1 MKRWFLYIGACL
13 LAFVCFACTDE
24 MEADGNSKERSVK
37 LQLQLSLPMD
47 ASARTTRMTSGF
59 EAGSKYENY
68 INFNDVNS
76 YRIYFFSTD
85 DNYIARFIPSKTV
98 MAEATEYT
106 LYSVEGEVP
115 EDVLQ
120 RASNNPMDFKIVVLA
135 NWENYEEPKAGS
147 TLETI
152 CNADLAQF
160 KILESFKLGEE
171 NLIPFY
177 GVNEYEDVPVQYGGT
192 ITLKESIPLLRAM
205 AKVEVVLNKEDEL
218 NTEEMSFSHVTLHGY
233 NLKGYCAPMNG
244 AYPPN
249 GHIGLHLIRGQ
260 NEEGSINKTIPFL
273 QTQSDNKK
281 ETWIAYVPEYD
292 NKSNG
297 DNAAYI
303 ELRFDIQT
311 ETDEKDF
318 VIHFADDQTD
328 IEKTSFDITRNH
340 LYRFNVTIDP
350 KGNLAVEV
358 NDWEEKYEN
367 DFNF

>member
-47 ASARTTRMTSGF
+47 ASARTTRMPSCF

-68 INFNDVNS
+68 INFDDVHS
-76 YRIYFFSTD
+76 YRIYFFDTNN
-85 DNYIARFIPSKTV
+85 NYIARFIPSKTV

-120 RASNNPMDFKIVVLA
+120 RASNNTINTMDFKIVVLA
-135 NWENYEEPKAGS
+135 NWENYEEPEAES

-152 CNADLAQF
+152 CNAYWAQF
-160 KILESFKLGEE
+160 EIKSFKLGEE

-205 AKVEVVLNKEDEL
+205 AKVEVVLN
-218 NTEEMSFSHVTLHGY
+218 TEEMSFSHVTLHGY
-233 NLKGYCAPMNG
+233 NSKGYCAPMNG

-249 GHIGLHLIRGQ
+249 GHIGLHLVGNK
-260 NEEGSINKTIPFL
+260 NEDNAIENTISFL
-273 QTQSDNKK
+273 QTQSDNEK

-292 NKSNG
+292 NTPNG

-311 ETDEKDF
+311 ETDKKDF

-328 IEKTSFDITRNH
+328 IENTSFDITRNH

>member
-24 MEADGNSKERSVK
+24 MEADGSGKERSVK

-47 ASARTTRMTSGF
+47 ASARTTRMPSGF
-59 EAGSKYENY
+59 EAGSEYENY
-68 INFNDVNS
+68 INLNS
-76 YRIYFFSTD
+76 YRIYFFDT
-85 DNYIARFIPSKTV
+85 NNKYIARFIPSKTV

-120 RASNNPMDFKIVVLA
+120 RAPNNAMDFKIVVLA

-147 TLETI
+147 KLETI
-152 CNADLAQF
+152 CNADWAQF
-160 KILESFKLGEE
+160 EILKSFKLGKE

-192 ITLKESIPLLRAM
+192 ITLEESIPLLRAM

-244 AYPPN
+244 AYPQN
-249 GHIGLHLIRGQ
+249 GHIGLHLVENR
-260 NEEGSINKTIPFL
+260 NEENSINKTVSFL
-273 QTQSDNKK
+273 PTQPDNK
-281 ETWIAYVPEYD
+281 TWIAYVPEYD
-292 NKSNG
+292 NISNV

-328 IEKTSFDITRNH
+328 IENTSFDITRNH

>member
-68 INFNDVNS
+68 INLNS
-76 YRIYFFSTD
+76 YRIYFFDTNN
-85 DNYIARFIPSKTV
+85 NYIARFIPSKTV

-115 EDVLQ
+115 EDVLR
-120 RASNNPMDFKIVVLA
+120 RASSNTMDFKIVVLA
-135 NWENYEEPKAGS
+135 NWEKYEEPEAGRA
-147 TLETI
+147 LGTI
-152 CNADLAQF
+152 CNADWAQF
-160 KILESFKLGEE
+160 ERLKSFELGED

-192 ITLKESIPLLRAM
+192 ITLEESIPLLRAM
-205 AKVEVVLNKEDEL
+205 AKVEVVLN
-218 NTEEMSFSHVTLHGY
+218 TEEMSFSHVTLHGY
-233 NLKGYCAPMNG
+233 NSKGYCAPMNG
-244 AYPPN
+244 AYPQN
-249 GHIGLHLIRGQ
+249 GHIGLHLVENK
-260 NEEGSINKTIPFL
+260 NEDNAIENTISFL
-273 QTQSDNKK
+273 QTQSDNKTQSDNEK

-292 NKSNG
+292 NSDE

-328 IEKTSFDITRNH
+328 IENTSFDITRNH

-358 NDWEEKYEN
+358 NDWKEEYEN
-367 DFNF
+367 EFNF

>member
-68 INFNDVNS
+68 INFNDEDS
-76 YRIYFFSTD
+76 YQIYFFSTD
-85 DNYIARFIPSKTV
+85 DNYITRFIPSKTV

-120 RASNNPMDFKIVVLA
+120 RASNNAMDFKIVVLA
-135 NWENYEEPKAGS
+135 NWKIYKEPKAGS
-147 TLETI
+147 TLKTI
-152 CNADLAQF
+152 CNADWAQF
-160 KILESFKLGEE
+160 EILQSFELGKK

-218 NTEEMSFSHVTLHGY
+218 NTEEMSFSDVTLHGY
-233 NLKGYCAPMNG
+233 NSKGYCAPMNG
-244 AYPPN
+244 AYPQN
-249 GHIGLHLIRGQ
+249 GHILHLIRGQ

-273 QTQSDNKK
+273 QTQSNNK

-292 NKSNG
+292 NTSDV

-350 KGNLAVEV
+350 KGNLAVKV

>member
-47 ASARTTRMTSGF
+47 ASARTTRMPSGF

-68 INFNDVNS
+68 INVNS
-76 YRIYFFSTD
+76 YRIYFFDT
-85 DNYIARFIPSKTV
+85 NNKYIARFIPSKTV

-115 EDVLQ
+115 EDVLR
-120 RASNNPMDFKIVVLA
+120 RALNNAMDFKIVVLA
-135 NWENYEEPKAGS
+135 NWENYKEPEAGS
-147 TLETI
+147 ALETI
-152 CNADLAQF
+152 CNADWAQF
-160 KILESFKLGEE
+160 KILESFELGEK

-192 ITLKESIPLLRAM
+192 ITLEESIPLLRAM

-218 NTEEMSFSHVTLHGY
+218 NTEEMSFSGVTLHGY
-233 NLKGYCAPMNG
+233 NSKGYCAPTG
-244 AYPPN
+244 GTYPQN
-249 GHIGLHLIRGQ
+249 GHLHLIGGQ

-273 QTQSDNKK
+273 QTQSNNK

-292 NKSNG
+292 NTSNG
-297 DNAAYI
+297 ANAAYI
-303 ELRFDIQT
+303 ELSSDIQT
-311 ETDEKDF
+311 EAF
-318 VIHFADDQTD
+318 VIRFADDQTD
-328 IEKTSFDITRNH
+328 VTSTSFNITRNH
-340 LYRFNVTIDP
+340 LYRFNVKIKLVD
-350 KGNLAVEV
+350 GRIEAEV
-358 NDWEEKYEN
+358 SDWKEEYEN

>member
-47 ASARTTRMTSGF
+47 ASARTTRMTYGF

-68 INFNDVNS
+68 INFNDENS
-76 YRIYFFSTD
+76 YRIYFFDTNN
-85 DNYIARFIPSKTV
+85 NYIARFTPSETV

-120 RASNNPMDFKIVVLA
+120 RASNTMDFKIVVLA
-135 NWENYEEPKAGS
+135 NWENYEEPKAES

-152 CNADLAQF
+152 CNADWAQF
-160 KILESFKLGEE
+160 KILNSFKLHEE

-192 ITLKESIPLLRAM
+192 ITLEESIPLLRAM

-218 NTEEMSFSHVTLHGY
+218 NTEEMSFSNVTLHGY
-233 NLKGYCAPMNG
+233 NSKGYCAPTG
-244 AYPPN
+244 GTYPQN
-249 GHIGLHLIRGQ
+249 GHIGLHLVG
-260 NEEGSINKTIPFL
+260 NKNDDNAIENTISFL

-292 NKSNG
+292 NTSDE

-303 ELRFDIQT
+303 ELRSDIQT
-311 ETDEKDF
+311 EAF
-318 VIHFADDQTD
+318 VIRFADDQTNVTN
-328 IEKTSFDITRNH
+328 TSFNITRNH
-340 LYRFNVTIDP
+340 LYRFIVKIKLVNGRIE
-350 KGNLAVEV
+350 AEV
-358 NDWEEKYEN
+358 SDWEEEYEN

>member
-1 MKRWFLYIGACL
+1 MKRWFLYISACL

-24 MEADGNSKERSVK
+24 MEADGSGKERSVK
-37 LQLQLSLPMD
+37 LQLQLSLPID
-47 ASARTTRMTSGF
+47 ASARTTRMTSSF

-68 INFNDVNS
+68 INFDDENS

-85 DNYIARFIPSKTV
+85 DHYITQFIPTKTV
-98 MAEATEYT
+98 MTEATEYT

-120 RASNNPMDFKIVVLA
+120 RASNNAMDFKIVVLA
-135 NWENYEEPKAGS
+135 NWENYEKPEAGS

-152 CNADLAQF
+152 CNADWAQF
-160 KILESFKLGEE
+160 EILKSFELGEE

-192 ITLKESIPLLRAM
+192 ITLEESIPLLRAM

-218 NTEEMSFSHVTLHGY
+218 NTEEMSFSDVTLHGY
-233 NLKGYCAPMNG
+233 NSKGYCAPMNG
-244 AYPPN
+244 AYPQN
-249 GHIGLHLIRGQ
+249 GHILHLIG
-260 NEEGSINKTIPFL
+260 NKNDDNAIENTIYFL
-273 QTQSDNKK
+273 QTQSNYKK

-292 NKSNG
+292 NTSDE

-318 VIHFADDQTD
+318 VIYFADNQTD
-328 IEKTSFDITRNH
+328 IENTSFDITRNH

-358 NDWEEKYEN
+358 NDWENVFNN
-367 DFNF
+367 DFYF

>member
-47 ASARTTRMTSGF
+47 ASARTTRMPSDF

-68 INFNDVNS
+68 INFNDENS
-76 YRIYFFSTD
+76 YRIYFFDTNN
-85 DNYIARFIPSKTV
+85 NYIARFTPSETV

-120 RASNNPMDFKIVVLA
+120 RASNKNAMDFKIVVLA
-135 NWENYEEPKAGS
+135 NWEKYEEPEAGS
-147 TLETI
+147 ALGTI
-152 CNADLAQF
+152 CNEVWAQF
-160 KILESFKLGEE
+160 EILNSFELDED

-192 ITLKESIPLLRAM
+192 ITLEESIPLLRAM

-233 NLKGYCAPMNG
+233 NSKGYCAPRNG

-249 GHIGLHLIRGQ
+249 GHIGLHLIGGQ

-292 NKSNG
+292 NSDE

-303 ELRFDIQT
+303 ELHSDIQT
-311 ETDEKDF
+311 EAF
-318 VIHFADDQTD
+318 VIRFADDQTD
-328 IEKTSFDITRNH
+328 VTSTSFNITRNH
-340 LYRFNVTIDP
+340 LYRFNVKIKLVD
-350 KGNLAVEV
+350 GRIEAEV
-358 NDWEEKYEN
+358 SDWEEKYEN

>member
-47 ASARTTRMTSGF
+47 ASARTTRMKSGF

-68 INFNDVNS
+68 IDVNS

-85 DNYIARFIPSKTV
+85 DNYITRFIPTKTV

-120 RASNNPMDFKIVVLA
+120 LALNNAMDFKIVVLA
-135 NWENYEEPKAGS
+135 NWENYEEPEAGS
-147 TLETI
+147 TLGTI
-152 CNADLAQF
+152 CNADWAQF
-160 KILESFKLGEE
+160 KILKSFELGEK

-192 ITLKESIPLLRAM
+192 ITLEESIPLLRAM

-218 NTEEMSFSHVTLHGY
+218 NTEEVSFSDVTLHGH
-233 NLKGYCAPMNG
+233 NSKGYCAPMNG

-249 GHIGLHLIRGQ
+249 GHIGLHLFEGQ

-273 QTQSDNKK
+273 QTQSNNK

-292 NKSNG
+292 NTS
-297 DNAAYI
+297 DEANAAYI
-303 ELRFDIQT
+303 ELHSDIQT
-311 ETDEKDF
+311 EAF
-318 VIHFADDQTD
+318 VIRFADDQTD
-328 IEKTSFDITRNH
+328 VTSTSFNITRNH
-340 LYRFNVTIDP
+340 LYRFNVKIKLVD
-350 KGNLAVEV
+350 GRIEAEV
-358 NDWEEKYEN
+358 SDWEEEYEN

>member
-24 MEADGNSKERSVK
+24 MEADGSGKERSVK

-59 EAGSKYENY
+59 EAGSKCENY

-76 YRIYFFSTD
+76 YRIYFFDTD
-85 DNYIARFIPSKTV
+85 DNYITRFIPTKTV

-120 RASNNPMDFKIVVLA
+120 RAPNNTMDFKIVVLA
-135 NWENYEEPKAGS
+135 NWEKYEEPEAGS
-147 TLETI
+147 TLKTI
-152 CNADLAQF
+152 CNADWAQF
-160 KILESFKLGEE
+160 KILNFELGKE

-192 ITLKESIPLLRAM
+192 ITLEESIPLLRAM
-205 AKVEVVLNKEDEL
+205 AKVEVVLN
-218 NTEEMSFSHVTLHGY
+218 TEEMSFSDVTLHGY
-233 NLKGYCAPMNG
+233 NSKGYCAPMNG

-249 GHIGLHLIRGQ
+249 GNIGLHLIRGQ

-273 QTQSDNKK
+273 QTQSNNK

-292 NKSNG
+292 NSDE

-311 ETDEKDF
+311 ETDKKDF
-318 VIHFADDQTD
+318 VIHFADVQTD
-328 IEKTSFDITRNH
+328 IENTSFDITRNH

-358 NDWEEKYEN
+358 NDWENVFNN
-367 DFNF
+367 DFIF

>member
-37 LQLQLSLPMD
+37 LQLQLSLPID
-47 ASARTTRMTSGF
+47 ASARTTSMTSGF

-85 DNYIARFIPSKTV
+85 DNYITRFIPTKTV

-120 RASNNPMDFKIVVLA
+120 LALNNAMDFKIVVLA
-135 NWENYEEPKAGS
+135 NWENYEEPEAGS
-147 TLETI
+147 TLGTI
-152 CNADLAQF
+152 CNADWAQF
-160 KILESFKLGEE
+160 KILKSFELGEK

-192 ITLKESIPLLRAM
+192 ITLEESIPLLRAM

-218 NTEEMSFSHVTLHGY
+218 NTEEMSFSHVTLHGC
-233 NLKGYCAPMNG
+233 NSKGYCAPMNG

-273 QTQSDNKK
+273 RTQSDNKK

-292 NKSNG
+292 NTSKG
-297 DNAAYI
+297 ANAAYI

-318 VIHFADDQTD
+318 VIHFADVQTD
-328 IEKTSFDITRNH
+328 IENTSFDITRNH

-350 KGNLAVEV
+350 KGNLAVVV

>member
-76 YRIYFFSTD
+76 YRIYFFDTNN
-85 DNYIARFIPSKTV
+85 NYIARFIPFKTV

-115 EDVLQ
+115 EDVLR
-120 RASNNPMDFKIVVLA
+120 RASNNAMDFKIVVLA
-135 NWENYEEPKAGS
+135 NWENYKEPEAGS
-147 TLETI
+147 ALETI
-152 CNADLAQF
+152 CNADWAQF
-160 KILESFKLGEE
+160 EILKSFELGEE

-192 ITLKESIPLLRAM
+192 ITLEESIPLLRAM

-218 NTEEMSFSHVTLHGY
+218 NTEEMSFSDVTLHGY
-233 NLKGYCAPMNG
+233 NSKGYCAPMNG
-244 AYPPN
+244 AYPQK
-249 GHIGLHLIRGQ
+249 GHIGLHLVGNK
-260 NEEGSINKTIPFL
+260 NEDNAIENTISFL
-273 QTQSDNKK
+273 STQSDNKK

-292 NKSNG
+292 NTSDE

-311 ETDEKDF
+311 ETDKKDF

-328 IEKTSFDITRNH
+328 IEDTSFDITRNH

-358 NDWEEKYEN
+358 NDWENVFNN
-367 DFNF
+367 DFIF

>member
-47 ASARTTRMTSGF
+47 ASARTTRMPSGF

-68 INFNDVNS
+68 INVNS
-76 YRIYFFSTD
+76 YRIYFFDT
-85 DNYIARFIPSKTV
+85 NNKYIARFIPSKTV

-115 EDVLQ
+115 EDVLR
-120 RASNNPMDFKIVVLA
+120 RASNNAMDFKIVVLA
-135 NWENYEEPKAGS
+135 NWENYEEPEAGS
-147 TLETI
+147 ALETI
-152 CNADLAQF
+152 CNADWAQF
-160 KILESFKLGEE
+160 EILKSFELDEK

-192 ITLKESIPLLRAM
+192 ITLEESIPLLRAM

-218 NTEEMSFSHVTLHGY
+218 NTEEMSFSGVTLHGY
-233 NLKGYCAPMNG
+233 NLKGYCAPTG
-244 AYPPN
+244 GTYPQN
-249 GHIGLHLIRGQ
+249 GHLHLIG
-260 NEEGSINKTIPFL
+260 NKNDDNAIENTISFL
-273 QTQSDNKK
+273 PTQSDNKK
-281 ETWIAYVPEYD
+281 ETWIAYIPEYD
-292 NKSNG
+292 NTSNE

-311 ETDEKDF
+311 ETDKKDF

-358 NDWEEKYEN
+358 KDWENVFSN
-367 DFNF
+367 DFYF

>member
-47 ASARTTRMTSGF
+47 ASARTTRMPSGF

-68 INFNDVNS
+68 INFNDVHS
-76 YRIYFFSTD
+76 YRIYFFDTNN
-85 DNYIARFIPSKTV
+85 NYIARFIPSKTV

-120 RASNNPMDFKIVVLA
+120 RASNNAMDFKIVVLA
-135 NWENYEEPKAGS
+135 NWEKYNEPKAGS
-147 TLETI
+147 TLEMI
-152 CNADLAQF
+152 CNADWAQF
-160 KILESFKLGEE
+160 KNLKSFELGEK

-192 ITLKESIPLLRAM
+192 ITLEESIPLLRAM
-205 AKVEVVLNKEDEL
+205 AKVEVILDKEDEL
-218 NTEEMSFSHVTLHGY
+218 NTEEMSFSNVTLHGY
-233 NLKGYCAPMNG
+233 NSKGYCAPMNG
-244 AYPPN
+244 AYPQN
-249 GHIGLHLIRGQ
+249 GHILHLIGGQ
-260 NEEGSINKTIPFL
+260 NDEGSINKTILFL

-292 NKSNG
+292 NTNG
-297 DNAAYI
+297 NNAAYI

-328 IEKTSFDITRNH
+328 IENTSFDITRNH

-358 NDWEEKYEN
+358 NDWEKKYDN

>member
-1 MKRWFLYIGACL
+1 MKRWFLYISTCL

-47 ASARTTRMTSGF
+47 ASARTTRTTSRF

-76 YRIYFFSTD
+76 YRIYFFDTNN
-85 DNYIARFIPSKTV
+85 NYITRFIPTTTV
-98 MAEATEYT
+98 MTEATEYT

-120 RASNNPMDFKIVVLA
+120 RAPNNAMDFKIVVLA

-152 CNADLAQF
+152 CNADWAQF
-160 KILESFKLGEE
+160 KILKSFELGEG

-192 ITLKESIPLLRAM
+192 ITLEESIPLLRAM

-249 GHIGLHLIRGQ
+249 GHIGLHLIGGQ

-292 NKSNG
+292 NISNG

-303 ELRFDIQT
+303 ELHSDIQT
-311 ETDEKDF
+311 EAF
-318 VIHFADDQTD
+318 VIRFADDQTD
-328 IEKTSFDITRNH
+328 VTYTSFFNITRNH
-340 LYRFNVTIDP
+340 LYRFNVKIKLVD
-350 KGNLAVEV
+350 GRIEAEV
-358 NDWEEKYEN
+358 SDWEEEYEN

>member
-47 ASARTTRMTSGF
+47 ASARTTRMPSGF

-68 INFNDVNS
+68 INVNS
-76 YRIYFFSTD
+76 YRIYFFDTNN
-85 DNYIARFIPSKTV
+85 NYIARFIPSKTV

-115 EDVLQ
+115 EDVLR
-120 RASNNPMDFKIVVLA
+120 RASNNTMDFKIVVLA
-135 NWENYEEPKAGS
+135 NWENYEKPEAGS

-152 CNADLAQF
+152 CNADWAQF
-160 KILESFKLGEE
+160 KILKSFELDED

-205 AKVEVVLNKEDEL
+205 AKVEVVLN
-218 NTEEMSFSHVTLHGY
+218 TEEMSFSDVTLHGY
-233 NLKGYCAPMNG
+233 NSKGYCAPRNG
-244 AYPPN
+244 AYPQYW
-249 GHIGLHLIRGQ
+249 HILHLIGGQ
-260 NEEGSINKTIPFL
+260 NEEGSINKTIRFL
-273 QTQSDNKK
+273 PTQSDNKK

-292 NKSNG
+292 NSDE

-303 ELRFDIQT
+303 ELHSDIQT
-311 ETDEKDF
+311 EAF
-318 VIHFADDQTD
+318 VIRFADDKTD
-328 IEKTSFDITRNH
+328 VTSTSFFNITRNH
-340 LYRFNVTIDP
+340 LYRYNVKIKLVD
-350 KGNLAVEV
+350 GRIEAEV
-358 NDWEEKYEN
+358 SDWEEEYQN

>member
-1 MKRWFLYIGACL
+1 MKRWFLYVGTCL

-37 LQLQLSLPMD
+37 LQLQLSLPID
-47 ASARTTRMTSGF
+47 ASARTTHMTSGF

-76 YRIYFFSTD
+76 YRIYFFDTNN
-85 DNYIARFIPSKTV
+85 NYIARFIPSKTV

-106 LYSVEGEVP
+106 LYSVGGEVP
-115 EDVLQ
+115 EDVLR
-120 RASNNPMDFKIVVLA
+120 RASNNAMDFKIVVLA
-135 NWENYEEPKAGS
+135 NWENYKEPEAGS
-147 TLETI
+147 ALETI
-152 CNADLAQF
+152 CNADWAQF
-160 KILESFKLGEE
+160 EILKSFELGEE

-192 ITLKESIPLLRAM
+192 ITLEESIPLLRAM
-205 AKVEVVLNKEDEL
+205 AKVEVILDKEDEL
-218 NTEEMSFSHVTLHGY
+218 DTEEVSFSGVTLHGY
-233 NLKGYCAPMNG
+233 NSKGYCAPMNG
-244 AYPPN
+244 AYPQN
-249 GHIGLHLIRGQ
+249 GHIGLHLIGGQ

-292 NKSNG
+292 NTLDV

-303 ELRFDIQT
+303 ELLSDIQT
-311 ETDEKDF
+311 EAF
-318 VIHFADDQTD
+318 VIRFADDQTD
-328 IEKTSFDITRNH
+328 VTYTSFFNITRNH
-340 LYRFNVTIDP
+340 LYRFNVKIKLVD
-350 KGNLAVEV
+350 GRIEAEV
-358 NDWEEKYEN
+358 SDWKEEYEN

>member
-47 ASARTTRMTSGF
+47 ASTRTTRMTSSF

-76 YRIYFFSTD
+76 YRIYFFDT
-85 DNYIARFIPSKTV
+85 NNKYIARFTPSKTV
-98 MAEATEYT
+98 MTEATEYT

-120 RASNNPMDFKIVVLA
+120 PASNNAMDFKIVVLA
-135 NWENYEEPKAGS
+135 NWEKYKEPEAGS
-147 TLETI
+147 ALETI
-152 CNADLAQF
+152 CNADWAQF
-160 KILESFKLGEE
+160 VILKSFELGEE

-192 ITLKESIPLLRAM
+192 ITLEESIPLLRAM
-205 AKVEVVLNKEDEL
+205 AKVEVILDKEDEL
-218 NTEEMSFSHVTLHGY
+218 DTEEVSFSGVTLHGY
-233 NLKGYCAPMNG
+233 NSKGYCAPMNG
-244 AYPPN
+244 AYPQN
-249 GHIGLHLIRGQ
+249 GHIGLHLVGNK
-260 NEEGSINKTIPFL
+260 NEDNAIENTISFL
-273 QTQSDNKK
+273 QTQSNYKK
-281 ETWIAYVPEYD
+281 ETWIAYVPEYVNTLD
-292 NKSNG
+292 E

-303 ELRFDIQT
+303 ELHSDIQT
-311 ETDEKDF
+311 EAF
-318 VIHFADDQTD
+318 VIRFADDQTD
-328 IEKTSFDITRNH
+328 VTSTSFNITRNH
-340 LYRFNVTIDP
+340 LYRFNVKIKLVD
-350 KGNLAVEV
+350 GRIEAEV
-358 NDWEEKYEN
+358 SDWEEEYQN

>member
-1 MKRWFLYIGACL
+1 M

-47 ASARTTRMTSGF
+47 ASARTTRMTSCF

-68 INFNDVNS
+68 INFDDVHS
-76 YRIYFFSTD
+76 YRIYFFDTNN
-85 DNYIARFIPSKTV
+85 NYIARFIPSKTV

-120 RASNNPMDFKIVVLA
+120 RASNNTINTMDFKIVVLA
-135 NWENYEEPKAGS
+135 NWENYEEPEAESK
-147 TLETI
+147 LETI
-152 CNADLAQF
+152 CNAYWAQF
-160 KILESFKLGEE
+160 EIKSFKLGEE

-192 ITLKESIPLLRAM
+192 ITLEESIPLLRAM

-233 NLKGYCAPMNG
+233 NSKGYCAPMNG
-244 AYPPN
+244 AYPQN
-249 GHIGLHLIRGQ
+249 GHILHLIGDQ

-292 NKSNG
+292 NTSKG
-297 DNAAYI
+297 ANAAYI

-358 NDWEEKYEN
+358 NDWEKV
-367 DFNF
+367 FNNEFYF

>member
-47 ASARTTRMTSGF
+47 ASARTTRMTSDF

-68 INFNDVNS
+68 INFNDENS

-85 DNYIARFIPSKTV
+85 DNYIARFTPSKTV

-120 RASNNPMDFKIVVLA
+120 RASSNTMDFKIVVLA
-135 NWENYEEPKAGS
+135 NWENYEEPEAGS
-147 TLETI
+147 ELGTI
-152 CNADLAQF
+152 CNADWAQF
-160 KILESFKLGEE
+160 GILESFELGEK

-192 ITLKESIPLLRAM
+192 ITLEESIPLLRAM

-218 NTEEMSFSHVTLHGY
+218 NTEEVSFSDVTLHGY
-233 NLKGYCAPMNG
+233 NSKGYCAPTG
-244 AYPPN
+244 GTYPQN
-249 GHIGLHLIRGQ
+249 GHILHLIEDQ

-273 QTQSDNKK
+273 PTQSNNKK

-292 NKSNG
+292 NKSEE

-311 ETDEKDF
+311 ETDKKDF

-328 IEKTSFDITRNH
+328 IKKTSFDITRNH

-358 NDWEEKYEN
+358 NDWENVFNN
-367 DFNF
+367 DFYF

>member
-59 EAGSKYENY
+59 EAGSNYENY
-68 INFNDVNS
+68 INLNS
-76 YRIYFFSTD
+76 YRIYFFDTD
-85 DNYIARFIPSKTV
+85 DNYITRFIPTRTV
-98 MAEATEYT
+98 MTEATEYT

-115 EDVLQ
+115 EDVLR
-120 RASNNPMDFKIVVLA
+120 RASNNTMDFKIVVLA
-135 NWENYEEPKAGS
+135 NWKIYKKPEAGS

-152 CNADLAQF
+152 CNADWAQF
-160 KILESFKLGEE
+160 ESLQSFELGEK

-205 AKVEVVLNKEDEL
+205 AKVEVVLNKESNL
-218 NTEEMSFSHVTLHGY
+218 NTEDMSFSHVTLHGY
-233 NLKGYCAPMNG
+233 NSNGYCAPRNG
-244 AYPPN
+244 AYPQN
-249 GHIGLHLIRGQ
+249 GHIGLHLVGNK
-260 NEEGSINKTIPFL
+260 NEDNAIENTISFL
-273 QTQSDNKK
+273 QTQSDK

-292 NKSNG
+292 NSDV

-328 IEKTSFDITRNH
+328 IENTSFDITRNH

-358 NDWEEKYEN
+358 NDWKEEYEN
-367 DFNF
+367 EFNF

>member
-47 ASARTTRMTSGF
+47 ASARTTRITSGF

-68 INFNDVNS
+68 INFDDVHS
-76 YRIYFFSTD
+76 YRIYFFDT
-85 DNYIARFIPSKTV
+85 NNKYIARFIPSPSKTV

-120 RASNNPMDFKIVVLA
+120 RASNNAMDFKIVVLA

-147 TLETI
+147 TLGTI
-152 CNADLAQF
+152 CNEVWAQF
-160 KILESFKLGEE
+160 KILESFKLDEE

-192 ITLKESIPLLRAM
+192 ITLEESIPLLRAM
-205 AKVEVVLNKEDEL
+205 AKVEVILDKEDEL
-218 NTEEMSFSHVTLHGY
+218 NTEEVSFSDVTLHGY
-233 NLKGYCAPMNG
+233 NSKGYCAPMNG
-244 AYPPN
+244 AYPQN
-249 GHIGLHLIRGQ
+249 GHIGLHLVGNK
-260 NEEGSINKTIPFL
+260 NEDNAIENTISFL
-273 QTQSDNKK
+273 QTQSNYKK

-292 NKSNG
+292 NTSDE

-303 ELRFDIQT
+303 ELRSDIQT
-311 ETDEKDF
+311 EAF
-318 VIHFADDQTD
+318 VIRFADDQTNVTN
-328 IEKTSFDITRNH
+328 TSFNITRNH
-340 LYRFNVTIDP
+340 LYRFIVKIKLVNGRIE
-350 KGNLAVEV
+350 AEV
-358 NDWEEKYEN
+358 SDWEEEYEN